1 MSTAG
6 TEREAGLTEDVACGV
21 PLPPETQRG
30 APRPAPPNL
39 SPTRGSVR
47 GSVHKWPLGHLPQG
61 PKDPKIEKQQISG
74 RMLRSVLRG
83 PRMAVCPRV
92 LRPGSTSAVSKPHA
106 LGGEPLAARTAES
119 RP

>member
-6 TEREAGLTEDVACGV
+6 TEREAGLTEDPAASPSPQKPSAG
-21 PLPPETQRG
+21 LRG
-30 APRPAPPNL
+30 PAPPNL
-39 SPTRGSVR
+39 SPTCGSVR

-61 PKDPKIEKQQISG
+61 PKDPEIEKQQISG
-74 RMLRSVLRG
+74 RMLRSVLGG